1 MIQSVPFFDLKRQYQ
16 SIAEDIHVQL
26 REVCQGTAFI
36 LGDKVTAFET
46 DFAKY
51 VGAKH
56 CVALNTGTSALHL
69 AMRCLDIGPGDEV
82 ITVPMTFI
90 ATVWGINYVGA
101 KPVFVDVD
109 PVSRTM
115 SPAKLEAAITPR
127 TKAILPVH
135 LYGQP
140 ANLGEIMR
148 IADRH
153 GLPVV
158 EDAAQAHGAQF
169 DGKPIGA
176 IGRVGCFSFYP
187 GKNLGAYGE
196 GGALVTPDTAIADR
210 ARALRDHG
218 QSQRYHHDEIGYN
231 YRMDGFQGAVLGHK
245 LKMLS
250 AWTQRRRDIAARY
263 NDAFAPLVRDGLME
277 IPTEASWSRG
287 VYHLYVILVPDRDKR
302 RDAIQAAGVG
312 TALHYPVPVHLQIAM
327 SALDHTRGDFPISE
341 RIADRCISLP
351 MFPEMT
357 DEEVEFVINKT
368 RQILMT
374 GGRRS

>member
-1 MIQSVPFFDLKRQYQ
+1 MIESVPFFDLKRQYR
-16 SIAEDIHVQL
+16 SIAEGVQTGI
-26 REVCQGTAFI
+26 REVCENTAFI
-36 LGDKVTAFET
+36 LGDAVTKFEG
-46 DFAKY
+46 DFAAY
-51 VGAKH
+51 VGAKY
-56 CVALNTGTSALHL
+56 CIALNTGTSALHL

-82 ITVPMTFI
+82 ITIPMTFI

-115 SPAKLEAAITPR
+115 DPAKLEAAITPR
-127 TKAILPVH
+127 TKAIIPVH

-153 GLPVV
+153 NIPVV

-169 DGKPIGA
+169 DGKPIGS
-176 IGRVGCFSFYP
+176 IGRMGCFSFYP

-196 GGALVTPDTAIADR
+196 GGALVTSDKAVADR

-231 YRMDGFQGAVLGHK
+231 YRMDGFQGAVLNVK
-245 LKMLS
+245 LKKLP
-250 AWTQRRRDIAARY
+250 AWTKCRRDIAARY
-263 NDAFAPLVRDGLME
+263 NEAFAPLARDGLLE
-277 IPTEASWSRG
+277 IPTEASWSKG
-287 VYHLYVILVPDRDKR
+287 VYHLYVILVPDRDKTR
-302 RDAIQAAGVG
+302 KALQSAGVS
-312 TALHYPVPVHLQIAM
+312 TALHYPVPVHLQKAM
-327 SALDHTRGDFPISE
+327 SSLGHARGDFPVSE

-351 MFPEMT
+351 MFPELT
-357 DEEVEFVINKT
+357 DEEVDFVIVRT
-368 RQILMT
+368 RQVLT
-374 GGRRS
+374 SGGRRS